1 MGVSCNV
8 IDISTPPRIISLDL
22 SLSGLTGVISPSIQ
36 NLTMLRELDLSNN
49 NLTGEV
55 PEFLATIKPLLVIHL
70 RGNNLRGSVPQA
82 LQDREKNDGLKLFVD
97 PNITRRGKHQPKSW
111 LVAIV
116 ASISCVA
123 VTIIVLVL
131 IFIFRRRKSS
141 TRKGKL
147 INI

>member
-1 MGVSCNV
+1 MFYIVN
-8 IDISTPPRIISLDL
+8 ISSITFSFIS
-22 SLSGLTGVISPSIQ
+22 
-36 NLTMLRELDLSNN
+36 
-49 NLTGEV
+49 
-55 PEFLATIKPLLVIHL
+55 
-70 RGNNLRGSVPQA
+70 
-82 LQDREKNDGLKLFVD
+82 VD